1 MDTWYCNPNFKGIK
15 PMPSGM
21 WSADI
26 NELAAQIQTWR
37 EGKGFHTPDGMN
49 TENDRDMMLAKLML
63 VVTEVSEA
71 AEAVRH
77 TDEDNFKEEIADT
90 FIRLFDISSAM
101 GFDVHKIIS
110 EKMDINAKHPHKHGK
125 TTSV

>member
-1 MDTWYCNPNFKGIK
+1 
-15 PMPSGM
+15 MPSGM

-37 EGKGFHTPDGMN
+37 EGKGFHTPGGMN
-49 TENDRDMMLAKLML
+49 TKNDRDMMLAKLML

-110 EKMDINAKHPHKHGK
+110 DKMDINATRPPNHGK